1 MYTYLLSIKKVVLG
15 LIFFASGIGII
26 FAQDSIPAPEKKKPL
41 ERKPFESGIAINEQT
56 VEIPPAKTLEF
67 VLQHRFGTIQN
78 GWSDLAGIWGASNI
92 RLGLNFSITK
102 NFLIGLGTSKN
113 NRLQDLQWKY
123 TFLHQRKGGFPL
135 TIAYYGNLA
144 LNATNKSNF
153 GIEYKFIDRLSWF
166 HQILVARRFCK
177 MFSMQ
182 LGFSYS
188 HYNKVDSTSK
198 NDAFSISVLGRI
210 KVSPQTSV
218 LIAYQQPFVVNYD
231 PAFIIRYPNKWMSC
245 SANSFP
251 YPDVELGVEIS
262 TSTHSFHIFIAS
274 AQGIVPQQ
282 IVQYNNNNFWNG
294 GILIGLNI
302 TRLWGF

>member
-1 MYTYLLSIKKVVLG
+1 MHTFIFKKIITCLSGFTL
-15 LIFFASGIGII
+15 GIGIL
-26 FAQDSIPAPEKKKPL
+26 FAQDSIPAPETKKPL
-41 ERKPFESGIAINEQT
+41 ERKPFESGIAIDEQT

-67 VLQHRFGTIQN
+67 VLNHRFGTIQN
-78 GWSDLAGIWGASNI
+78 GWQDLAGIWGASNI

-102 NFLIGLGTSKN
+102 NFLIGLGTTKN
-113 NRLQDLQWKY
+113 GRVQDLQWKY

-135 TIAYYGNLA
+135 TLAYYGNLA

-153 GIEYKFIDRLSWF
+153 GTGFKFIDRLAWY

-182 LGFSYS
+182 VGFAYS
-188 HYNKVDSTSK
+188 HFNKVDTTSK
-198 NDAFSISVLGRI
+198 NDVFSISVLGRI

-231 PAFIIRYPNKWMSC
+231 PAFIIRYPNDWMTASTK
-245 SANSFP
+245 STP
-251 YPDVELGVEIS
+251 YPNIELGVEIS
-262 TSTHSFHIFIAS
+262 TSTHAFQIFIAS
-274 AQGIVPQQ
+274 AQGIVPQY
-282 IVQYNNNNFWNG
+282 IVQSNNNNFWNG

>member
-1 MYTYLLSIKKVVLG
+1 MHTIRFKKIITCLAAFI
-15 LIFFASGIGII
+15 LGIGIL
-26 FAQDSIPAPEKKKPL
+26 FAQDSIPAPETKKPL
-41 ERKPFESGIAINEQT
+41 ERKPFESGIAIDEQT

-67 VLQHRFGTIQN
+67 VLNHRFGSIQS
-78 GWSDLAGIWGASNI
+78 GWNSFFGIWSASNI
-92 RLGLNFSITK
+92 RIGLNFSITK
-102 NFLIGLGTSKN
+102 NFLIGLGTTKN
-113 NRLQDLQWKY
+113 GLVQDLQWKY

-144 LNATNKSNF
+144 LNATETVNF
-153 GIEYKFIDRLSWF
+153 GTEYKFIDRLAWY

-182 LGFSYS
+182 VGFAYS
-188 HYNKVDSTSK
+188 HFNKVDTASK
-198 NDAFSISVLGRI
+198 NDVFSISVLGRI

-231 PAFIIRYPNKWMSC
+231 PAFIVRYPDKWMTASTK
-245 SANSFP
+245 SIP
-251 YPDVELGVEIS
+251 YPNVELGVEIA
-262 TSTHSFHIFIAS
+262 TSTHAFQIFLAS
-274 AQGIVPQQ
+274 AQGIVPQY
-282 IVQYNNNNFWNG
+282 IVQTNNNNFWNG